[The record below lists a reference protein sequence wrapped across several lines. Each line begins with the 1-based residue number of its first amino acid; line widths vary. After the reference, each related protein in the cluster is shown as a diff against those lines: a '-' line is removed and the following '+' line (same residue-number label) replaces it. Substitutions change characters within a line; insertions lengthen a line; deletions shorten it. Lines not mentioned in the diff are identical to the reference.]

1 MKARREK
8 QCKELKLYKDMT
20 QIKFNASSS
29 WKKNEKKT
37 NTTGRHGERKRLFNT
52 SFSTSESHDWRFE
65 LNWSELFFPLH
76 PSVCRDHE
84 TAHWSQQSRSA
95 ASVTEWKALNLL
107 FLQLEVFHTR
117 RREASRIEADCPH
130 FIPRIIRRKAE
141 CKNTLPCLSAGK
153 TRRIRNAIK
162 MCYLPAY
169 VIKHLSNKFQPA
181 TPARVTIKVWLLV
194 WHKEFKIQSF
204 VMKWLTNVRI
214 EIS

>member
-1 MKARREK
+1 MFFFFCFFWADLCRWESEKKKKKPTHKPKLRFQNMRNVNYNAERKKQRDYNTVVARREK

-84 TAHWSQQSRSA
+84 THTDHNSH
-95 ASVTEWKALNLL
+95 AL
-107 FLQLEVFHTR
+107 
-117 RREASRIEADCPH
+117 
-130 FIPRIIRRKAE
+130 
-141 CKNTLPCLSAGK
+141 LPLSPSGK
-153 TRRIRNAIK
+153 
-162 MCYLPAY
+162 L
-169 VIKHLSNKFQPA
+169 
-181 TPARVTIKVWLLV
+181 
-194 WHKEFKIQSF
+194 
-204 VMKWLTNVRI
+204 
-214 EIS
+214 